1 VEVVMEFVIREVSC
15 LKTTSDQVTTR
26 MRLRVEVI
34 DKSPKS
40 PADSIANYRIAD
52 LSTDRVRH
60 AD

>member
-1 VEVVMEFVIREVSC
+1 VEFVIRELSC

-34 DKSPKS
+34 DKCSES
-40 PADSIANYRIAD
+40 PADSIANYRVAD

-60 AD
+60 VD